1 MYGLPVKLPAPYPAK
16 QSIKVNLVALVGMDE
31 GWGRDFV
38 RTAYRRWMQEG
49 QETGSEPNVSASL
62 REIGQKPAHVLALAD
77 SASTNARLL
86 AETEAA
92 KALGIFGS
100 PTFAVGG
107 EIFWGDDRLDDALRW
122 HQR

>member
-1 MYGLPVKLPAPYPAK
+1 
-16 QSIKVNLVALVGMDE
+16 
-31 GWGRDFV
+31 
-38 RTAYRRWMQEG
+38 
-49 QETGSEPNVSASL
+49 
-62 REIGQKPAHVLALAD
+62 
-77 SASTNARLL
+77 LL

-100 PTFAVGG
+100 STFAVGG